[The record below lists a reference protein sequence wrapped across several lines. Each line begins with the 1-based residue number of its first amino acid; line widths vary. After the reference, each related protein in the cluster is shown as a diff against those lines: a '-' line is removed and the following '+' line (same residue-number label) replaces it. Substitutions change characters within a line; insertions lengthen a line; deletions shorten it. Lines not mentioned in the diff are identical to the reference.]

1 MVNTLENLNSPKYKI
16 SKSDYEIFCKEY
28 IFEHIRGIKFGKA
41 FCKKFDITV
50 KPDESIYQSLRSQS
64 PIIVALAKIV
74 DKYEDDNT
82 TPLYQQIINL
92 LNENL

>member
-1 MVNTLENLNSPKYKI
+1 MARKDDMLNAFFKNQ
-16 SKSDYEIFCKEY
+16 E
-28 IFEHIRGIKFGKA
+28 

-92 LNENL
+92 LNDSL

>member
-1 MVNTLENLNSPKYKI
+1 MARKDDMLNAFFKNQ
-16 SKSDYEIFCKEY
+16 E
-28 IFEHIRGIKFGKA
+28 

-50 KPDESIYQSLRSQS
+50 KTDESIYQSLRSQS